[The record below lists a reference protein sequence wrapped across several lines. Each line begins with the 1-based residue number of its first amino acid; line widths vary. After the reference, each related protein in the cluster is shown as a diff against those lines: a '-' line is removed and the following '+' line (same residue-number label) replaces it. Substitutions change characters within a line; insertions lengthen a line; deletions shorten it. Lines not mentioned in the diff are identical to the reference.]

1 MNYSLRSSLI
11 VFTIAAIPL
20 SVSAE
25 DKPEPESYLIVQH
38 AGSATMAGG
47 TLTLKDADA
56 NMVIF
61 TDRPH
66 RIAAAVPSA
75 DLLKAWVEGQDSF
88 ADDPPNAA
96 LVGQSEGKPVS
107 IIVELTDPKQSD
119 ENISFSYTVL
129 DGPDVQ
135 SLTDSYI
142 VIDDSPALFFKGWA
156 DLGSLVTGDPG
167 AVIPFSE
174 DIGAGPGE
182 QN

>member
-1 MNYSLRSSLI
+1 M
-11 VFTIAAIPL
+11 T
-20 SVSAE
+20 
-25 DKPEPESYLIVQH
+25 D
-38 AGSATMAGG
+38 G

-75 DLLKAWVEGQDSF
+75 DLLKAWVEGQHSF

-96 LVGQSEGKPVS
+96 LVGQSDGKPVS

-129 DGPDVQ
+129 EGPDVQ

-142 VIDDSPALFFKGWA
+142 VIDSAIGDWFGSWA
-156 DLGSLVTGDPG
+156 DLGSLATGNPG
-167 AVIPFSE
+167 STLNFE
-174 DIGAGPGE
+174 DDIGAGPGE
-182 QN
+182 RD